1 MNKKRNTN
9 LPSERKQLTEL
20 FSNKQVHICLYEID
34 RRLKQ
39 YCLQYFSKAAISS
52 VSPPMKSLRLK
63 CHLIQIN
70 GDKFT
75 FINLTLLISS
85 RNVLLYNFGGPGNF
99 ALLLLEH
106 MCLAQNQTSRRI
118 LNRGNIDSYSIN
130 FEEL

>member
-1 MNKKRNTN
+1 MN
-9 LPSERKQLTEL
+9 
-20 FSNKQVHICLYEID
+20 
-34 RRLKQ
+34 
-39 YCLQYFSKAAISS
+39 
-52 VSPPMKSLRLK
+52 SLRLK

-106 MCLAQNQTSRRI
+106 MYLAQNQTSRRI